1 MKPWKVPQM
10 ITEVQNH
17 SPYASHVRSNGSTS
31 RAESTRRPA
40 QIHADYRRHNP
51 RRQLD
56 WRWQRASQLINY
68 GEEPDPVYE
77 DGWTR
82 RACEYRRM
90 TVDHSTETLANAMPD
105 IYAAC
110 QLKAIGG
117 APCWELEARILARET
132 PEVIES
138 KTGVIATV
146 IECYQKMF
154 FNVVGRIDC
163 KTYITAMAIGQRP
176 FDGHNVAAIWNH
188 FAYYYGSHILDAVID
203 DFRKTSKPDYMH
215 LITERDWWKGRS
227 RFQRTLDRSIAL
239 LMFKVDNQN
248 YMALLRMQV
257 AVMSLQFVG
266 KTMFPANGIEDLVDE
281 AMSDLFSARS
291 EMDSTADMTEEYVA

>member
-1 MKPWKVPQM
+1 M
-10 ITEVQNH
+10 ITEVQNYSKH
-17 SPYASHVRSNGSTS
+17 DFPGSFIRSTGDVK
-31 RAESTRRPA
+31 STRRPA
-40 QIHADYRRHNP
+40 QIHADYLRHNP
-51 RRQLD
+51 RRQLN
-56 WRWQRASQLINY
+56 WRWQRASQLIKY

-90 TVDHSTETLANAMPD
+90 TVDHSADTLADAMPD

-110 QLKAIGG
+110 QLKEIGG
-117 APCWELEARILARET
+117 IPCWEIEARILAREI

-138 KTGVIATV
+138 KTGIAATV
-146 IECYQKMF
+146 VECYQRLF

-188 FAYYYGSHILDAVID
+188 FAYYYGPHILDVVID
-203 DFRKTSKPDYMH
+203 DFRKTGKPDYTH

-227 RFQRTLDRSIAL
+227 RFQRTLDRSL
-239 LMFKVDNQN
+239 
-248 YMALLRMQV
+248 
-257 AVMSLQFVG
+257 
-266 KTMFPANGIEDLVDE
+266 
-281 AMSDLFSARS
+281 ARS
-291 EMDSTADMTEEYVA
+291 ADV